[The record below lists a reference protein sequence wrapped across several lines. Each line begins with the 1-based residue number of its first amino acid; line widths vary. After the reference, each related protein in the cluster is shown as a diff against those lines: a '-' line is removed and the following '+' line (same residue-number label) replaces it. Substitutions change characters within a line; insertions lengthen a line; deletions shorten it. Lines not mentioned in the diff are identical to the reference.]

1 MAFALDRL
9 AQLNASDPSGRLRA
23 LLASLC
29 NIGHRSR
36 AKRANDGRATTAG
49 LRRRTACFYRDC
61 LDREGF
67 MPTLSKDQK
76 RTARIYKLAQAL
88 VEMRPHRRRDDV
100 AAQKRIRAELH
111 ILRAAE
117 LGSQQS
123 RA

>member
-1 MAFALDRL
+1 MDRL
-9 AQLNASDPSGRLRA
+9 
-23 LLASLC
+23 
-29 NIGHRSR
+29 
-36 AKRANDGRATTAG
+36 
-49 LRRRTACFYRDC
+49 FYRHC
-61 LDREGF
+61 LAREGF

-88 VEMRPHRRRDDV
+88 VDMRPHRRRDDM
-100 AAQKRIRAELH
+100 AAQKRIRAELK